1 MGSVMCVDAIYIFG
15 HHELNFCNAF
25 NAVVSY

>member
-1 MGSVMCVDAIYIFG
+1 MGSVMCVDVYISG

-25 NAVVSY
+25 IAVVFY